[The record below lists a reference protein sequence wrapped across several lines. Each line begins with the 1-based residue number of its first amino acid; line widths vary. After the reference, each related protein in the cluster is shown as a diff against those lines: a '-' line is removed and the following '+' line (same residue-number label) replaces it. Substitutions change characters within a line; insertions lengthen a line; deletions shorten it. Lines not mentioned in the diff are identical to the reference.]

1 VVCTTFG
8 GTTGDI
14 AWIGRYDNSAQI
26 EDVYLKIAGD
36 RYYQAALTKARQL
49 FVPGGAHDQMSLH
62 AQVHRTLGLLGGFAI
77 SANADLAWH
86 RGGGKALGAQR
97 ARRHAHPP

>member
-1 VVCTTFG
+1 
-8 GTTGDI
+8 
-14 AWIGRYDNSAQI
+14 
-26 EDVYLKIAGD
+26 
-36 RYYQAALTKARQL
+36 
-49 FVPGGAHDQMSLH
+49 
-62 AQVHRTLGLLGGFAI
+62 LGLLGGFAI